1 MRCATSLSIARARVT
16 PHIMPT
22 PALARLALARP
33 RADVRAE
40 RARAR
45 ANVNADL
52 ADVERD
58 ARNAGRALV
67 RVSLAFAVDLGD
79 AARDGART
87 AREYVALPAT
97 EYNLIDPENVSR
109 ASDDANGFVVSAG
122 RQKLLFLDVEPRG
135 TVRVDA
141 SEEGCVQSLV
151 DAVIVNR
158 NPDDAK
164 ATKIIDAINASLKDL
179 RLRNEVTATRCE
191 DTGRASIRCQ
201 IDVWGDFREG
211 VFARAGTRLNTI
223 LGWSLGAVMPWFLTQ
238 LAADYARW
246 ARDEP
251 RTTAE
256 NASLASVAGKIIA
269 GSRGKLPEGVRE
281 CECVEIVR

>member
-1 MRCATSLSIARARVT
+1 ME
-16 PHIMPT
+16 
-22 PALARLALARP
+22 RL
-33 RADVRAE
+33 
-40 RARAR
+40 
-45 ANVNADL
+45 
-52 ADVERD
+52 
-58 ARNAGRALV
+58 GKW
-67 RVSLAFAVDLGD
+67 
-79 AARDGART
+79 GAM
-87 AREYVALPAT
+87 
-97 EYNLIDPENVSR
+97 
-109 ASDDANGFVVSAG
+109 
-122 RQKLLFLDVEPRG
+122 
-135 TVRVDA
+135 
-141 SEEGCVQSLV
+141 
-151 DAVIVNR
+151 
-158 NPDDAK
+158 
-164 ATKIIDAINASLKDL
+164 
-179 RLRNEVTATRCE
+179 TATRCE